1 VQRILVVDDEAGI
14 RTLLAD
20 ILLPRWQ
27 VTTAA
32 GSAEALALCAAERF
46 DMIISDIMMP
56 DGNGMDLLTEVKR
69 RWPAVITVLMT
80 GYDVNRYLREAREHG
95 ISNII
100 AKTAPLNFREIV
112 TEVET
117 LLTGAIFGLRRH
129 LLDDGQLLRRFEVRS
144 SAESRTVRHEVVGL
158 IAERFGSAGH
168 LELVLDE
175 VLTNAVYHAPARL
188 DGRPKHERYAEVRLE
203 EQEVVEVE
211 CGSDSEKY
219 GVAVTDHSGRL
230 TRETVL
236 QRIERHVSGQGTLDE
251 HGRGIHLS
259 RVFSDRMII
268 NIKPGARTEVILMNY
283 FAPKYRGFK
292 PLYIN
297 EL

>member
-1 VQRILVVDDEAGI
+1 
-14 RTLLAD
+14 
-20 ILLPRWQ
+20 
-27 VTTAA
+27 
-32 GSAEALALCAAERF
+32 
-46 DMIISDIMMP
+46 
-56 DGNGMDLLTEVKR
+56 
-69 RWPAVITVLMT
+69 
-80 GYDVNRYLREAREHG
+80 
-95 ISNII
+95 
-100 AKTAPLNFREIV
+100 
-112 TEVET
+112 
-117 LLTGAIFGLRRH
+117 
-129 LLDDGQLLRRFEVRS
+129 VRS